1 MARASRRGLAGGVA
15 LLATIAAGATA
26 LIFSGSSAAQAPET
40 LVVVASPEKTHT
52 VFAPGRSPVGD
63 YFILRFSLR
72 DEGGSTRV
80 GTEIDDCLIISRFLW
95 QMCDSVFNIRGRG
108 RLITKGVWDPDPT
121 VTNVFA
127 ITGGT
132 GDFTGAGGTATFA
145 DLGDGRVRIT
155 FEIT

>member
-1 MARASRRGLAGGVA
+1 MARTSQTRVAGGVA
-15 LLATIAAGATA
+15 VLATIAVAAVA

-40 LVVVASPEKTHT
+40 LVVVASLEKARA
-52 VFAPGRSPVGD
+52 VPVAGRSAVGD

-72 DEGGSTRV
+72 EEGGSTRV
-80 GTEIDDCLIISRFLW
+80 GTEIDDCLIISRFLR
-95 QMCDSVFNIRGRG
+95 QMCDSAFTIRGRG
-108 RLITKGVWDPDPT
+108 HLITKGLWDPNPA

-132 GDFTGAGGTATFA
+132 GDFTGAGGTATFE